1 MIKYGGIGFILGIL
15 ASAIVVI
22 FLAPKYPKATTGG
35 ISPLVKDKTQEAE
48 TRTVYVYRD
57 VKPPKGSKP
66 GSVVLTG
73 VNTETGTATA
83 VLDQD
88 GRTSI
93 SIVTNPLPWIAK
105 SSKWTG
111 GLYAGYRGSEFVYR
125 ATIARDLIQVKRLHL
140 GVQVSGDF
148 GANDNRLFAG
158 IGVRF

>member
-1 MIKYGGIGFILGIL
+1 MIRSLSLGFILGII
-15 ASAIVVI
+15 ASSIVVI
-22 FLAPKYPKATTGG
+22 FNTPKYPKDTVGG

-57 VKPPKGSKP
+57 AKPPKGSKP
-66 GSVVLTG
+66 GSVILTG

-105 SSKWTG
+105 ASKWTG
-111 GLYAGYRGSEFVYR
+111 
-125 ATIARDLIQVKRLHL
+125 
-140 GVQVSGDF
+140 
-148 GANDNRLFAG
+148 
-158 IGVRF
+158 